1 MSFPIPVE
9 PTREADMQDRNK
21 TKAQLMEELAGLRR
35 RTAELEALVSKLKQT
50 EASFQRLTKH
60 GHALI
65 YSYRLKPTPGFEY
78 VSPSATALTGYTP
91 EEYYADPTLGA
102 KLIHPDDRPLLEAFV
117 RSPSSPQPLTVRWI
131 HKDGHMVWTEHINAP
146 VYDEQGNLVALEGI
160 AHDITQR
167 KRTEDALQANEEK
180 FRSIIE
186 QSADGVV
193 VTDET
198 GMVIEWNQG
207 QEQITGLRPGEVI
220 GRPVWDVLY
229 QTLPHE
235 QRTPAMYEWL
245 KANTLEAIKTGQV
258 AWFNQLVE
266 TEIERPDGER
276 RNVQGIMFPIK
287 TNQGFMVAGTYRDI
301 TERKQAEQKIRDS
314 EQFLQA
320 VFDGIQDGISILDRD
335 LNIVRVNRTME
346 QWYSHARPLPGKKC
360 FIAYQGRAEPCEV
373 CPTLRTLD
381 LGTPQMNQVPLTGPA
396 GVEGWLEL
404 YAFPLFDPA
413 GNPTG
418 VIEYVRNITQRKR
431 AEEQLHRQNE
441 YLAALHA
448 TTLELMNR
456 LELTDLLENIVT
468 RAAQLLGTS
477 HGYLYLVNPAQEQL
491 EWQMGCGIFSQPP
504 EYPIKPGEG
513 LTGRVAQTGQPL
525 IVDHYDAWPG
535 RLPQAPLNEFTAIV
549 GMPLKSGSQ
558 VTGVIVIAR
567 VEPGQPFDE
576 SDLDLLSRLAQLASI
591 ALENARLYKQAQQRA
606 EQMATIN
613 RIGLALTSGLDM
625 DRVLRELDWQCQ
637 QVVTVD
643 MFYVAL
649 YDAATGQIRFP
660 MVRKGG
666 EYRELEPIDL
676 SSTHGFTGHVIQS
689 RQTLYVPDEL
699 DLPPTLPA
707 QPIWIGGE
715 RTRSYVGVPLIVR
728 DQVIGVVSMQSF
740 RPYAY
745 CPDHIRMLET
755 VATQAAIAIENARL
769 YADAQQRARHMALL
783 NDITRTISST
793 LDPQEMFKVLANRL
807 GELFDADGAFIT
819 RWDETRQTTLPTAAY
834 GPWDEAYSRL
844 RPLPGETTMTASVL
858 EAGHVLVAE
867 DVFNSPYI
875 SPRIAALFPARSM
888 LALPLIADG
897 KKLGAALISF
907 NRPHRFTA
915 DEIARG
921 EQVAG
926 QLALAIA
933 KAQLLQTT
941 ENERSRLQAL
951 IKASRDGIVLNS
963 LDGYILVANEPALQM
978 LQLPGQP
985 EDWLGR
991 RFGAAL
997 EALER
1002 WAPTIVQI
1010 ARAEIQRLQSG
1021 DESPGEGEFEIPPHV
1036 IHWQNLPVTTGATPL
1051 GRLIVLRDVTE
1062 QRAVEQW
1069 REDMTHTMVHDLR
1082 NPLGNIST
1090 TIEVLRS
1097 GILGDLAPDQL
1108 AALKAG
1114 EVSVRRM
1121 TSLINAILDVNEL
1134 ESKRSPLEPKAFH
1147 LADLVTEILQ
1157 AQSALAREKNLRLEN
1172 AVAPSLPPAWGDVT
1186 LIGRVLQNLV
1196 DNACKFTPGGGTVR
1210 VTAQAEPLPPGSVLM
1225 VSVSDTG
1232 PGVPARIQSQ
1242 LFQKFVRGPQ
1252 RERGSGLGLA
1262 FCRLAIEA
1270 HGERIWIEHTSE
1282 HGTTITF
1289 SLATV
1294 PPA

>member
-1 MSFPIPVE
+1 
-9 PTREADMQDRNK
+9 MQDRNK
-21 TKAQLMEELAGLRR
+21 TKAQLVEELAKLRQR
-35 RTAELEALVSKLKQT
+35 AAELEASRSELEQVKARLRQIESR
-50 EASFQRLTKH
+50 FQRLTEH

-65 YSYRLKPTPGFEY
+65 YAYRLKPTPGFEY
-78 VSPSATALTGYTP
+78 ISPSATALTGYTP
-91 EEYYADPTLGA
+91 EEYYADPNLGY
-102 KLIHPDDRPLLEAFV
+102 KLVHPDDRPLLEVFAQ
-117 RSPSSPQPLTVRWI
+117 SAPSTHPLIVRWT
-131 HKDGHMVWTEHINAP
+131 HKDGHVIWTEHIHVP
-146 VYDEQGNLVALEGI
+146 VYDEQGNLVAFEGI
-160 AHDITQR
+160 AHDITER
-167 KRTEDALQANEEK
+167 KRTEEALQANEEK

-186 QSADGVV
+186 QSADGIV
-193 VTDET
+193 VTDEA
-198 GMVIEWNQG
+198 GIVIEWNQG
-207 QEQITGLRPGEVI
+207 QEQITGLQRSEAL
-220 GRPVWDVLY
+220 GRPVWD
-229 QTLPHE
+229 TLHQVVPHE
-235 QRTPAMYEWL
+235 QRTRAMYERL
-245 KANTLEAIKTGQV
+245 KANVLEAVRTGQA
-258 AWFNQLVE
+258 AWFNQLMD

-287 TNQGFMVAGTYRDI
+287 TSQGFMIASTSRDI
-301 TERKQAEQKIRDS
+301 TR
-314 EQFLQA
+314 
-320 VFDGIQDGISILDRD
+320 
-335 LNIVRVNRTME
+335 
-346 QWYSHARPLPGKKC
+346 
-360 FIAYQGRAEPCEV
+360 
-373 CPTLRTLD
+373 
-381 LGTPQMNQVPLTGPA
+381 
-396 GVEGWLEL
+396 
-404 YAFPLFDPA
+404 
-413 GNPTG
+413 
-418 VIEYVRNITQRKR
+418 RKR
-431 AEEQLHRQNE
+431 AEERLNQQNQ

-448 TTLELMNR
+448 TTLDLMNR
-456 LELTDLLENIVT
+456 LELPDLLENIVT
-468 RAAQLLGTS
+468 RATQLLGTS
-477 HGYLYLVNPAQEQL
+477 HGYVYLVNPAQGQL
-491 EWQMGCGIFSQPP
+491 DWQAGCGIFSKPP
-504 EYPIKPGEG
+504 DYPIRPGEG
-513 LTGRVAQTGQPL
+513 LTGRVVQTGQPV
-525 IVDHYDAWPG
+525 IVDDYDTWPG
-535 RLPQAPLNEFTAIV
+535 RLPQAPFNEFSAVV

-558 VTGVIVIAR
+558 VTGVIAVAR
-567 VEPGQPFDE
+567 TEPGRPFNE
-576 SDLDLLSRLAQLASI
+576 GDLDLLSRLAQLASI
-591 ALENARLYKQAQQRA
+591 ALENARLYTQVRQRA

-649 YDAATGQIRFP
+649 YDAATGQISFP

-676 SSTHGFTGHVIQS
+676 QSTHGLTGHVIKS

-699 DLPPTLPA
+699 ELPATLPV

-715 RTRSYVGVPLIVR
+715 RTRSYIGVPLILR

-740 RPYAY
+740 QPYAY
-745 CPDHIRMLET
+745 SPDHIRMLET
-755 VATQAAIAIENARL
+755 IATQAAIAIENARL

-783 NDITRTISST
+783 NEITRAAISTS
-793 LDPQEMFKVLANRL
+793 DPQEMLKVLANRL

-819 RWDETRQTTLPTAAY
+819 RWDETHQTTLPTAAY

-907 NRPHRFTA
+907 NRPHRFTT

-933 KAQLLQTT
+933 KAQLLQAT
-941 ENERSRLQAL
+941 ENERSRLQAM
-951 IKASRDGIVLNS
+951 IKASRDGIVFSS
-963 LDGYILVANEPALQM
+963 LDGHILVANGPALQM

-991 RFGAAL
+991 RFVTAL
-997 EALER
+997 ETLER
-1002 WAPTIVQI
+1002 WAPAIVQI
-1010 ARAEIQRLQSG
+1010 ARTEIQRLQSG
-1021 DESPGEGEFEIPPHV
+1021 DESPGEGESEIPPHV
-1036 IHWQNLPVTTGATPL
+1036 IHWLNLPVTAGATPL

-1062 QRAVEQW
+1062 QRAVERL
-1069 REDMTHTMVHDLR
+1069 REDMTYTMVHDLR

-1134 ESKRSPLEPKAFH
+1134 ESERVPLEPKAFH

-1157 AQSALAREKNLRLEN
+1157 AQSALAREKNLHLEN

-1196 DNACKFTPGGGTVR
+1196 DNACKFTPEGGSVR
-1210 VTAQAEPLPPGSVLM
+1210 VTAQAEPRPPRSVLM

-1232 PGVPARIQSQ
+1232 PGIPARIQSQ
-1242 LFQKFVRGPQ
+1242 LFQKFIRGPQ
-1252 RERGSGLGLA
+1252 KERGSGLGLA

-1270 HGERIWIEHTSE
+1270 HGERIWVEHTSE

-1289 SLATV
+1289 SLAAA
-1294 PPA
+1294 PSAQ